1 MIQQGISELLEGGQ
15 TPTVDEIIKQIDQ
28 MIQQEQQAA
37 LAQQA
42 QTQEAANNPI
52 ELSPTAAPDAAE
64 MDPMAAMG
72 EMGPEMGGETGGLD
86 QLMAALGG
94 GQAGMGEETPT
105 NMEEI
110 QELASQPIELE
121 QNE

>member
-1 MIQQGISELLEGGQ
+1 
-15 TPTVDEIIKQIDQ
+15 
-28 MIQQEQQAA
+28 
-37 LAQQA
+37 
-42 QTQEAANNPI
+42 
-52 ELSPTAAPDAAE
+52 
-64 MDPMAAMG
+64 MDPMAAMEG
-72 EMGPEMGGETGGLD
+72 MAPQMGGETGGLD

-105 NMEEI
+105 NIEEI

>member
-1 MIQQGISELLEGGQ
+1 
-15 TPTVDEIIKQIDQ
+15 
-28 MIQQEQQAA
+28 
-37 LAQQA
+37 
-42 QTQEAANNPI
+42 
-52 ELSPTAAPDAAE
+52 
-64 MDPMAAMG
+64 
-72 EMGPEMGGETGGLD
+72 
-86 QLMAALGG
+86 MAALGG